1 MKYPTF
7 AFDRIRYNQP
17 SNSPSMV
24 QREHDQIDHAT
35 AEPNPYVKG
44 NRIPDPNRNSQ
55 NTQEKKNP
63 INQQS
68 GNVVPNVDEILE
80 ESNNNGMRKRSNQ
93 QRQHL
98 FFHHKRTRRDF
109 KKNEAYWKLYRFLPT
124 IYLRNQ
130 PASKILSDGRLCT
143 KVYNMNRYQFR
154 EQFDLL
160 TEAYQEYPYVSY
172 EYLLDI
178 LNCSHNRKDYDFESS
193 RAAVSDEW
201 GEFEMKLINTLRMII
216 TYRKENLKERNKKP
230 NQDNHNFY

>member
-1 MKYPTF
+1 MMYPTF

-44 NRIPDPNRNSQ
+44 NGIPDPNRNSQ

-98 FFHHKRTRRDF
+98 FSIIKEHAEILRR
-109 KKNEAYWKLYRFLPT
+109 
-124 IYLRNQ
+124 
-130 PASKILSDGRLCT
+130 
-143 KVYNMNRYQFR
+143 
-154 EQFDLL
+154 
-160 TEAYQEYPYVSY
+160 
-172 EYLLDI
+172 
-178 LNCSHNRKDYDFESS
+178 
-193 RAAVSDEW
+193 
-201 GEFEMKLINTLRMII
+201 MKLTGNSTDFYQLSIFAISQLLRY
-216 TYRKENLKERNKKP
+216 YRTDDCVQKCTT
-230 NQDNHNFY
+230 